1 MSAKAKKARQYGIRI
16 MAEAVF
22 WNKIGVCDGGDQL
35 GSKQVSTPALPVSRS
50 LLIAIAGPYNAPT
63 PEGRQRNHD
72 ALNAASAAVLR
83 AGHIPVLGV
92 NAALAIVE
100 RAQPRDP
107 YDALMRISLALVER
121 CDGVLFLGPSP
132 GATRERDLIAAAGKP
147 VYTRIEDLPPAPPY
161 A

>member
-1 MSAKAKKARQYGIRI
+1 
-16 MAEAVF
+16 
-22 WNKIGVCDGGDQL
+22 
-35 GSKQVSTPALPVSRS
+35 

-63 PEGRQRNHD
+63 PEGKQRNLD

-100 RAQPRDP
+100 TAKPRDP

-121 CDGVLFLGPSP
+121 CDAVLFLGPSP

-147 VYTRIEDLPPAPPY
+147 VYHSVAELPAAKKY
-161 A
+161 D